1 MKMDALKFTL
11 LVAVMVAVVNGEDG
25 CVTQKQFQVRYEHF
39 KKTEVCDSGSLCAF
53 KTRVFLSKLCL
64 NFFYLLQVTAQVDK
78 FTFLC
83 AKEQAKYE
91 FCLQAVLQLLQEQ
104 AEVNAEQAKIIQ
116 QQTERIGELGIA
128 LLMPHP
134 DIRNGVHLG
143 TTRFCAPVVPR
154 LAFTEVHHPF
164 NSPKLPVVV
173 LFFFT
178 NSTGAAAMQN
188 LTIDERVSI
197 LEIQVVEI
205 FSDVEKVE
213 EATGFLFDEQVIQDQ
228 RLFALEQDA
237 DELDDEVEALEDDFS
252 GWSFLTLQKKRWFNL
267 SFASYCLVLADLG

>member
-1 MKMDALKFTL
+1 
-11 LVAVMVAVVNGEDG
+11 
-25 CVTQKQFQVRYEHF
+25 
-39 KKTEVCDSGSLCAF
+39 
-53 KTRVFLSKLCL
+53 
-64 NFFYLLQVTAQVDK
+64 
-78 FTFLC
+78 
-83 AKEQAKYE
+83 
-91 FCLQAVLQLLQEQ
+91 
-104 AEVNAEQAKIIQ
+104 
-116 QQTERIGELGIA
+116 
-128 LLMPHP
+128 
-134 DIRNGVHLG
+134 
-143 TTRFCAPVVPR
+143 
-154 LAFTEVHHPF
+154 
-164 NSPKLPVVV
+164 
-173 LFFFT
+173 
-178 NSTGAAAMQN
+178 MQN